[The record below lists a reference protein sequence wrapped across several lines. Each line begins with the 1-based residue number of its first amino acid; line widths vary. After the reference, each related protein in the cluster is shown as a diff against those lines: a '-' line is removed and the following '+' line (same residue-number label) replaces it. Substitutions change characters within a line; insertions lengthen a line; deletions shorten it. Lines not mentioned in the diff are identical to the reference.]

1 MKSIHFTQIKQ
12 TARVRED
19 FGNVEELC
27 SSLKQYGL
35 LQLISID
42 PETYEIVD
50 GGRRFKALTK
60 LFKSHTLG
68 EIDSSDVHPELA
80 VFLETGEL
88 HETIHFFFKT
98 VSSEDQ
104 LGEMELLSN
113 IQRKAF
119 TWKEEVFAVRKIH
132 RLRSIETL
140 KKGDEWTQQ
149 MTGKLLGVSR
159 ASVTLFLKVATAL
172 DDPKHPVHKAS
183 NTTEALQ
190 ILTKLKEE
198 EAARLLAQKALNQ
211 PLKPVKA
218 GVDIFDDLVA
228 EGAKGSK
235 GEENN
240 TDDYDEEES
249 DLVEEDV
256 ENEMQEVSFAEGK
269 VQFDYSRVCF
279 LGSMEEII
287 PKLSKVDHI
296 ITDPP
301 YGIDMSML
309 EQENQGFKLSDGIKG
324 NHVVSENVEAFDRWL
339 KLMYDVLNDN
349 GFCVIFC
356 DLVHWATLMEKAISV
371 GFSAQRW
378 PLIWVKTHPCLNQA
392 AQFNFTKAT
401 EAALVL
407 RKGTATLI
415 KPQAV
420 NWLLAE
426 VTSTKQQLQNHP
438 FVKPSILWQWIAQ
451 AIALPGQVILDPFA
465 GVGSCACSL
474 FKKGYTVIS
483 IEQLP
488 ENYNQLIANLKRV
501 VENEH

>member
-1 MKSIHFTQIKQ
+1 MNSLHFTQIRQ

-19 FGNVEELC
+19 FGNVDELC
-27 SSLKQYGL
+27 ASLKQYGL
-35 LQLISID
+35 LQLISVD

-60 LFKSHTLG
+60 LFKAHTLG

-80 VFLETGEL
+80 VFLDTGEL

-98 VSSEDQ
+98 VSSGDQ

-132 RLRSIETL
+132 RLRSVETL

-172 DDPKHPVHKAS
+172 DNQKHPIHKAS
-183 NTTEALQ
+183 NITEALQ
-190 ILTKLKEE
+190 ILTKLKED
-198 EAARLLAQKALNQ
+198 EAARLLAQKALTQ
-211 PLKPVKA
+211 PLKTTKA
-218 GVDIFDDLVA
+218 GVDIFDDLIS
-228 EGAKGSK
+228 EGSK

-240 TDDYDEEES
+240 IDYSEKEES
-249 DLVEEDV
+249 EDEMPEVGSSKEE
-256 ENEMQEVSFAEGK
+256 SFTESRSAI
-269 VQFDYSRVCF
+269 DYSRVCF
-279 LGSMEEII
+279 LGSMEEVI

-309 EQENQGFKLSDGIKG
+309 EQENQGFKLSEGIKG
-324 NHVVSENVEAFDRWL
+324 NHDVSENVDAFGRWL
-339 KLMYDVLNDN
+339 EFMYEVLNDN

-356 DLVHWATLMEKAISV
+356 DLVHWSTLMEKAIAV

-426 VTSTKQQLQNHP
+426 VTSTKQQFQNHP
-438 FVKPSILWQWIAQ
+438 FVKPSILWQWVAQ

-488 ENYNQLIANLKRV
+488 ENFNQLITNLKRV